1 MLDEMRTFVLLAEEG
16 SIQKVAERL
25 PLTQPAVTR
34 QIQRLEQ
41 ELGVALLDRRL
52 KPSGLTPAG
61 VEALACCREILAAY
75 AGMKNRMGRSE
86 PEGRLRLG
94 VANGLADDGLAR
106 IVKDLRRRFPRVSIL
121 LTTGWSDDLAERFR
135 RGWLD
140 AAILLSGE
148 AAADGPGPLGHERLA
163 VIASSRSV
171 AKGRGLSD
179 DLGRQAWI
187 LSPEPCDARRRLA
200 VEVARHGGR
209 LDLAAEVQDAR
220 LQLALVK
227 EGVGWS
233 LMPRRLL
240 ARTRPAGIVEVEVK
254 GLDLVLTVTVQRSP
268 YLQGMAKVVDAI
280 VAGVRA
286 SLSD

>member
-61 VEALACCREILAAY
+61 VEALARCREILAAY
-75 AGMKNRMGRSE
+75 AGMKSRLGHSE

-94 VANGLADDGLAR
+94 VTNGLADDGLAR
-106 IVKDLRRRFPRVSIL
+106 IIKDLRKRFPRVSIL
-121 LTTGWSDDLAERFR
+121 LATGWSDDLSEQFR
-135 RGWLD
+135 RGRLD

-148 AAADGPGPLGHERLA
+148 TAGEDPGTLCHERLA
-163 VIASSRSV
+163 VIASSRLV
-171 AKGRGLSD
+171 AEGRLSEGLD
-179 DLGRQAWI
+179 HQAWI
-187 LSPEPCDARRRLA
+187 LNPEPCDARRRLVA
-200 VEVARHGGR
+200 EVARQGGH

-227 EGVGWS
+227 EGVGLS

-240 ARTRPAGIVEVEVK
+240 ARTRPAGIVEVEVE
-254 GLDLVLTVTVQRSP
+254 GLDLQLAVTVKRSP
-268 YLQGMAKVVDAI
+268 YLQGMAKVVDVIA
-280 VAGVRA
+280 AGVRA
-286 SLSD
+286 SLLD